1 MQETWVQILS
11 LEDPLEE
18 EIATSPVFLPGKT
31 PWTKKKK
38 NPPSHITGQI
48 GVFVFLLSN
57 IYEESDTT
65 NQLSLSYQ
73 GQHPRS
79 LYQFSSVA
87 QSCLTLRP

>member
-38 NPPSHITGQI
+38 TLQVTLLVKLEFLFFYLAIYMKSRIQLTNYRFHIKDSTPDHYISSVQ
-48 GVFVFLLSN
+48 
-57 IYEESDTT
+57 
-65 NQLSLSYQ
+65 SLS
-73 GQHPRS
+73 R
-79 LYQFSSVA
+79 V
-87 QSCLTLRP
+87 